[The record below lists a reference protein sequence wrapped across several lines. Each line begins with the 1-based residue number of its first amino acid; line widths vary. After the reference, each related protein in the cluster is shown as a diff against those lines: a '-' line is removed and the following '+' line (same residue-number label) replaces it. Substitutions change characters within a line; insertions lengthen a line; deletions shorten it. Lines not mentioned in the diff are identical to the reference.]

1 MATTNVFQKL
11 QTARVKFLES
21 HVDKTGKHL
30 QLEYKYFSLDD
41 IVPTA
46 ESIFNEL
53 GLIMTT
59 CIADGIATARVYN
72 TDKADEYVDFILP
85 FTPISPIVSNSG
97 KMVTN
102 EMQATG
108 ASITYIRR
116 YLWLTVLDIVEPDEI
131 DSGTLEHKPATPAT
145 AEHKPPATPQQRAEI
160 KQELTAPPTDA
171 AQEDKVTEL
180 KNLLKELMSL
190 DNKQETFVQTIA
202 LKTEG
207 FSKVTAA
214 QCDEIIKGVK
224 EMIEGYKK

>member
-11 QTARVKFLES
+11 QTARVKFLEC

-46 ESIFNEL
+46 ESIFSEL

-72 TDKADEYVDFILP
+72 TEKPEECIDFIIP

-116 YLWLTVLDIVEPDEI
+116 YLWLIVLDIVEPDEI
-131 DSGTLEHKPATPAT
+131 DNGTLGNKPDPT

-207 FSKVTAA
+207 FSKVTAV

-224 EMIEGYKK
+224 KMIEGYKK